1 MLALGREAA
10 KKEDESGGALFK
22 LKFVS
27 VGSAATAAVSSRR
40 GRQLGFSHAKSSY
53 SHRRSQDRLSSY
65 FSQPD
70 SGKRTS

>member
-1 MLALGREAA
+1 MGAMRGREAA

-27 VGSAATAAVSSRR
+27 VGSAAAAVSSR
-40 GRQLGFSHAKSSY
+40 GRQLGVSHAKSSY

>member
-27 VGSAATAAVSSRR
+27 VGSAAAAAVSSR
-40 GRQLGFSHAKSSY
+40 GRQLGVSHAKSSY